1 MNAKAAHIQEAWGAF
16 FVAHALAVRS
26 IESQIGDAAPLTLDE
41 YDVLLTISRAPQAL
55 IRFSDLAVATVFTRS
70 GISRITKRLEERGL
84 LSRQECKED
93 KRGAY
98 ATLTSSGREAM
109 RDTWALYSQ
118 AIHSLLDPCL
128 SADDAI
134 RFKEYL
140 ERIIDQSRGQP
151 LISIGRK

>member
-1 MNAKAAHIQEAWGAF
+1 MDAKSAHIQEAWGAF
-16 FVAHALAVRS
+16 FVAHALAIRS
-26 IESQIGDAAPLTLDE
+26 VESQIGDGAPLSLDE

-70 GISRITKRLEERGL
+70 GISRITRRLEERGL
-84 LSRQECKED
+84 LARQECKED

-98 ATLTSSGREAM
+98 ATITSHGREAM
-109 RDTWALYSQ
+109 QDTWKLYSK

-134 RFKEYL
+134 QFKEYL
-140 ERIIDQSRGQP
+140 ERIINQTRAQP
-151 LISIGRK
+151 LVSIGRK